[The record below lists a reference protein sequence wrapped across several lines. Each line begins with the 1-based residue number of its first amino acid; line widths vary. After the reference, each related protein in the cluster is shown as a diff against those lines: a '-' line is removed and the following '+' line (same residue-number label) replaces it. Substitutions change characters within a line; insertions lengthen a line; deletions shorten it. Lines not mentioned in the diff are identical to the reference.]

1 MTRLLGI
8 LSLVCVLFVTAGCS
22 GQNNPVVPSDITPT
36 ITLFAAD
43 SVRLSLLGGQTTM
56 LRWEV
61 ADVTAKV
68 RIDPYPGNVP
78 VVGSASIVPT
88 SVGTLN
94 FVITASNQF
103 GATQRFVTV
112 TVQ

>member
-1 MTRLLGI
+1 MTRLLA
-8 LSLVCVLFVTAGCS
+8 LVCVVAMFVGSMGCANS
-22 GQNNPVVPSDITPT
+22 QNPTMPSDITPT

-43 SVRLSLLGGQTTM
+43 NVRLSLLGGQTTM

-61 ADVTAKV
+61 TDVTAKV

-78 VVGSASIVPT
+78 LVGSAAVVPT

-94 FVITASNQF
+94 FVITATNQY
-103 GATQRFVTV
+103 GSTQRFVTV

>member
-1 MTRLLGI
+1 MTRLL
-8 LSLVCVLFVTAGCS
+8 SLICVVALLVGSIGCANS
-22 GQNNPVVPSDITPT
+22 QNPTVPSDITPT

-43 SVRLSLLGGQTTM
+43 SVRLSLIGGQTTM

-88 SVGTLN
+88 AVGTLN
-94 FVITASNQF
+94 FVITATNQF